1 MQFLHQLECTDAKG
15 KKSVISGARF
25 VIAVGGRP
33 SPLQVQICACASSIL
48 LPYSLNL
55 FTSAFFPPSLL
66 YLRIG
71 LIWSLNVFSLP
82 LWPQLIY
89 YLHLTKYPPVTH
101 TRHFNLQSLFYIK
114 CPGAEFALSSDDIFM
129 KQTPPGKTCVV
140 GAGYVLE
147 YFCCL
152 ISTA

>member
-66 YLRIG
+66 YLRGADLVAKRI
-71 LIWSLNVFSLP
+71 FSTLVATID
-82 LWPQLIY
+82 LL
-89 YLHLTKYPPVTH
+89 
-101 TRHFNLQSLFYIK
+101 
-114 CPGAEFALSSDDIFM
+114 FALDQISSSH
-129 KQTPPGKTCVV
+129 P
-140 GAGYVLE
+140 Y
-147 YFCCL
+147 
-152 ISTA
+152 